1 MDVRAAPLRLLVV
14 VATLAVMTMLSACT
28 GGEPEPAPEPSPTP
42 TPTAT
47 RTPTPTAAR
56 TATPTATPTPAP
68 TTAPTA
74 TPTPTSQPT
83 PATPAARPAATS
95 GDLGLVLTPDTT
107 WQDLF
112 DMLSTTEQTCIRD
125 ELGAELEGLLPRALL
140 SEDVTLDS
148 EIVAYSCLAP
158 ATARAVVR
166 EILFLGMG
174 EGILEAD
181 DAELACVE
189 EALTRVDVLALV
201 AGDEGDPTVAEF
213 MPSLVA
219 CIPDVWVGF
228 FIEAVGLD
236 IDALSDDERTCL
248 HELVVE
254 SAADIFSSD
263 SGGDAELILGLLAC
277 VPSLADALGGA
288 DPADAP
294 DDHADSLPTAT
305 PITVGESVGGVV
317 GDFADSDIFT
327 FEAEQGVFYEIDV
340 ALGSL
345 SDSVATLYDAD
356 GTVLDVSDDHGDSFA
371 SRVVREATYSGTHYI
386 EVYGYDT
393 GSYTLTVS
401 VSEGGADEGARAA
414 TAVVVD
420 TPVGSVLDHE
430 GDIAAFVFDAR
441 QGRLYQVDIILGTLP
456 DSAVAVYDPSGNEVA
471 FNDDYGDSLAS
482 RAWWEASDSG
492 SYRIEVWGYGTGT
505 FTLTVVA
512 R

>member
-28 GGEPEPAPEPSPTP
+28 GGEPEPAPEPSPTA

-47 RTPTPTAAR
+47 R
-56 TATPTATPTPAP
+56 TATPTATPTP

-83 PATPAARPAATS
+83 PATPAATP
-95 GDLGLVLTPDTT
+95 GDPGLAITPDTT

-112 DMLSTTEQTCIRD
+112 DTLSATEQTCMRD
-125 ELGAELEGLLPRALL
+125 ELGAELDELLTKALL
-140 SEDVTLDS
+140 SEDAAQDS
-148 EIVAYSCLAP
+148 EAVAYSCLAP
-158 ATARAVVR
+158 DTARAVVR

-181 DAELACVE
+181 DDELACIE
-189 EALTRVDVLALV
+189 EALTRVDVVALV
-201 AGDEGDPTVAEF
+201 AGDESDPTVAEL
-213 MPSLVA
+213 MPTLVT

-248 HELVVE
+248 RELVVE

-263 SGGDAELILGLLAC
+263 SGGDTELILGLLAC
-277 VPSLADALGGA
+277 VPSLADVLGGA

-327 FEAEQGVFYEIDV
+327 FEAAQGVFYEIDV

-356 GTVLDVSDDHGDSFA
+356 GVVLDVNDDHGDSLA
-371 SRVVREATYSGTHYI
+371 SRIVWEATYSGTHYV

-401 VSEGGADEGARAA
+401 VSEGAADEGSRAA
-414 TAVVVD
+414 TAVVVG
-420 TPVGSVLDHE
+420 TPVGSVLDHD

-441 QGRLYQVDIILGTLP
+441 QGQLYQVDIILGTLP
-456 DSAVAVYDPSGNEVA
+456 DSVVTVYDPSGNEVA
-471 FNDDYGDSLAS
+471 YNDDYGDSLAS
-482 RAWWEASDSG
+482 RAWWEASVSG
-492 SYRIEVWGYGTGT
+492 SYRIDVWGFGTGT

>member
-28 GGEPEPAPEPSPTP
+28 DGEPEPAPEPSPTA

-47 RTPTPTAAR
+47 R

-83 PATPAARPAATS
+83 PATPAATP
-95 GDLGLVLTPDTT
+95 GDPGLVITPDTT
-107 WQDLF
+107 WRDLF

-125 ELGAELEGLLPRALL
+125 ELGAELQELLPRALL
-140 SEDVTLDS
+140 SEDVTPDS
-148 EIVAYSCLAP
+148 EVVAYSCLAP

-166 EILFLGMG
+166 EVLFAGMG
-174 EGILEAD
+174 EVNFEAD
-181 DAELACVE
+181 DDELACIE
-189 EALTRVDVLALV
+189 EALTRVDVVALV

-213 MPSLVA
+213 GPSLVA
-219 CIPDVWVGF
+219 CIPDVWVGL

-263 SGGDAELILGLLAC
+263 SGGDTELILGLLAC

-345 SDSVATLYDAD
+345 SDSVATLYDAG
-356 GTVLDVSDDHGDSFA
+356 GTVLDVSDDYGDSFA
-371 SRVVREATYSGTHYI
+371 SRITWEATYSGTHYI

-414 TAVVVD
+414 TTVVVD

-441 QGRLYQVDIILGTLP
+441 EGRLYQVDIILGTLP